1 MTKAAAYFLMAKLA
15 LNAEVYTDND
25 WTDNVRPDGKNIKFT
40 VDGQEMNC
48 WEATVAY
55 CDKVKACGY
64 ALNLGTNGFLS
75 NLWSIMKDQKKIIL

>member
-1 MTKAAAYFLMAKLA
+1 
-15 LNAEVYTDND
+15 
-25 WTDNVRPDGKNIKFT
+25 
-40 VDGQEMNC
+40 MNC

-75 NLWSIMKDQKKIIL
+75 NFVVNNEGSKENIL